1 MEETDISELYNFDY
15 QCVYRVD
22 TEDKTQYKYDLSQ
35 IISRPEDDDLYN
47 VKLFGIFTILNK
59 NEETKQ
65 IFNLIRMLLP
75 EEYHDESSTFHNI
88 MLFYEIISYQFLH
101 LFHPCICD
109 IYHDKVIKPENLNRL
124 ISFLN
129 TLV

>member
-1 MEETDISELYNFDY
+1 M
-15 QCVYRVD
+15 
-22 TEDKTQYKYDLSQ
+22 SQ
-35 IISRPEDDDLYN
+35 IISRPEDEDLYN
-47 VKLFGIFTILNK
+47 VKLFGIFTILNN

>member
-1 MEETDISELYNFDY
+1 MEKTDISELYNFDY

-47 VKLFGIFTILNK
+47 VKLFGIYTILNN

-101 LFHPCICD
+101 LYHPCICD
-109 IYHDKVIKPENLNRL
+109 THL
-124 ISFLN
+124 ILQCHHF
-129 TLV
+129 

>member
-1 MEETDISELYNFDY
+1 MEERDISELYNFDY

-22 TEDKTQYKYDLSQ
+22 TEDKTQYKYDLSK

-47 VKLFGIFTILNK
+47 IKLFGIFTILNN

-65 IFNLIRMLLP
+65 IFNLLRMKLP
-75 EEYHDESSTFHNI
+75 EQFHDESSTFHNI

-101 LFHPCICD
+101 LYHPCICD
-109 IYHDKVIKPENLNRL
+109 IYHNKVIQPENLNRL
-124 ISFLN
+124 TSFIN
-129 TLV
+129 SF

>member
-22 TEDKTQYKYDLSQ
+22 SEDKTQYKYDLSK
-35 IISRPEDDDLYN
+35 IISRPEDDELYN
-47 VKLFGIFTILNK
+47 IKLFDIFIILNK

-65 IFNLIRMLLP
+65 IFNLLRMKLP
-75 EEYHDESSTFHNI
+75 EQFHDETSTLYNI

-101 LFHPCICD
+101 LYHPCICD
-109 IYHDKVIKPENLNRL
+109 VYRNNVIQPENLNRL
-124 ISFLN
+124 TSFIN
-129 TLV
+129 SF